1 MISYEYSKSDGK
13 MKKGECI
20 KRNSQAC
27 ITNNGL
33 YCSKYKTDQEEFEMK
48 KTIMVK
54 KVVAAVLVISMIVPN
69 CVGTYAASKED
80 VNKKEYIVTL
90 KNESAYD
97 EFNKENAIINSEYT
111 KYMNEENFSVNTL
124 SASQVEGLEKKQE
137 IIGIEENV
145 KVSGSGKEEI
155 NPNKISEDWNIKMI
169 NADKGDKKNKLNT
182 DRIKIAIID
191 SGIDETG
198 DILVKKRCNLVPGD
212 EEILPC
218 YEDNTGHGTSIAGI
232 IDQITEKKTDIYSIK
247 VMDTDNTAPLS
258 RIIEAIYR
266 AIEYDVN
273 IINMSFG
280 TTYDSVAL
288 HKAIKEAKN
297 QGILLIAAAGNRG
310 ESDAKVEYPAAYEEV
325 MSVGAVNAN
334 AEVTEESSKG
344 DVDVY
349 APGELVRTLTSLGLE
364 TASSG
369 TSMAAPHVSAA
380 AAILWGKDKSK
391 SPEFIRELL
400 EQSSN
405 EIEDNGEKYRLIDT
419 EYALEVYDEYDEKFD
434 NEKYAVKKNNNE
446 IEKDDDTI
454 KVTARW
460 SKNNHEALV
469 TNNKKGTLTT
479 AQLKIIRAGIRYNDA
494 VLAGST
500 KTAETQKYKRNIWH
514 SLTRKTNYMAAV
526 NLVGRV
532 IGKAQCSTDVDF
544 NANGVI
550 NFTNDQI
557 NTIKSDINN
566 ITKAKLLKTGIY
578 SETSTDY
585 KNLKMTATTKRFLLL
600 GMELHII
607 TDAFAHR
614 SYGILPYMSGKN
626 QEDWIRVETDKDKN
640 LNADDINY
648 YPSRYKAAGITVKN
662 VMNQCLKIESGEV
675 KIMKTELITCKQ
687 IVDNNDFISSVSTP
701 NDRFILYRLF
711 SYSASNV
718 NNDSNFITYSNRL
731 EERSCEWDFP
741 TN

>member
-1 MISYEYSKSDGK
+1 M
-13 MKKGECI
+13 
-20 KRNSQAC
+20 
-27 ITNNGL
+27 
-33 YCSKYKTDQEEFEMK
+33 
-48 KTIMVK
+48 
-54 KVVAAVLVISMIVPN
+54 
-69 CVGTYAASKED
+69 
-80 VNKKEYIVTL
+80 
-90 KNESAYD
+90 
-97 EFNKENAIINSEYT
+97 
-111 KYMNEENFSVNTL
+111 
-124 SASQVEGLEKKQE
+124 
-137 IIGIEENV
+137 
-145 KVSGSGKEEI
+145 
-155 NPNKISEDWNIKMI
+155 
-169 NADKGDKKNKLNT
+169 
-182 DRIKIAIID
+182 
-191 SGIDETG
+191 
-198 DILVKKRCNLVPGD
+198 
-212 EEILPC
+212 
-218 YEDNTGHGTSIAGI
+218 
-232 IDQITEKKTDIYSIK
+232 
-247 VMDTDNTAPLS
+247 
-258 RIIEAIYR
+258 
-266 AIEYDVN
+266 
-273 IINMSFG
+273 
-280 TTYDSVAL
+280 
-288 HKAIKEAKN
+288 
-297 QGILLIAAAGNRG
+297 IAAAGNRG

-391 SPEFIRELL
+391 SPEFIIELL

-405 EIEDNGEKYRLIDT
+405 EIENNGEKYRLIDT
-419 EYALEVYDEYDEKFD
+419 EYALEVYDEYDENFD

-469 TNNKKGTLTT
+469 INNKNGTLTT

-500 KTAETQKYKRNIWH
+500 ETSETQKYKRNIWH
-514 SLTRKTNYMAAV
+514 SLTTQTNYMAAI

-532 IGKAQCSTDVDF
+532 IQKAQCGTDVDF
-544 NANGVI
+544 NTNGVI

-614 SYGILPYMSGKN
+614 SYGIVQYALGTNKD
-626 QEDWIRVETDKDKN
+626 DWVRIMKTDKTPE
-640 LNADDINY
+640 LVPDDTNC
-648 YPSRYKAAGITVKN
+648 YPSRYRAAGVTVKN
-662 VMNQCLKIESGEV
+662 VMNQCLVVENGEIKIKET
-675 KIMKTELITCKQ
+675 KLILSKQ
-687 IVDNNDFISSVSTP
+687 IVYNNDFTSATANP
-701 NDRFILYRLF
+701 NDRFILYRLH
-711 SYSASNV
+711 SYAQSNV
-718 NNDSNFITYSNRL
+718 NNDSTFNTYNL
-731 EERSCEWDFP
+731 QLAERAYEW
-741 TN
+741 